1 VSVDDFALRITGIGG
16 TGVVT
21 VAQVL
26 GTAAMLDGFEVRGLD
41 QIGLSQ
47 KAGPVVS
54 DLRLRRGEGA
64 HTNRL
69 GDQQAD
75 LLLALDQLVAASDKG
90 LRSASLSTV
99 VVGSTSFTPTGA
111 MVTHPERPAP
121 SAEELSGRIAA
132 ATDGAHQFW
141 ADAVAITTSFLGD
154 AVTANVFV
162 VGMAVQAG
170 ALPVSVASVEEA
182 LRLNGAAVEKN
193 LSAFRLGRSFV
204 AGVGEFSVPDS
215 CERAAPADARFANLP
230 DRVVAVIDLLADDL
244 VGFQGR
250 RLAGRFLDLVA
261 SVAAVDD
268 AGRLTETAARGL
280 HRVMAYKDEYE
291 VARLMFLDDGR
302 AEARRVAGAAGVMSV
317 RLHPPILRALGVD
330 RKISFGPGWFPMFRL
345 LARLRFLRGTP
356 FDPFGWL
363 RARREE
369 RELRDSYVALVAD
382 VVARVGEIGVDAA
395 EEVLGLVDA
404 VRGFEGIKR
413 ANIEA
418 FRVEVARRGFE
429 LR

>member
-1 VSVDDFALRITGIGG
+1 
-16 TGVVT
+16 
-21 VAQVL
+21 
-26 GTAAMLDGFEVRGLD
+26 
-41 QIGLSQ
+41 
-47 KAGPVVS
+47 
-54 DLRLRRGEGA
+54 
-64 HTNRL
+64 
-69 GDQQAD
+69 
-75 LLLALDQLVAASDKG
+75 
-90 LRSASLSTV
+90 
-99 VVGSTSFTPTGA
+99 
-111 MVTHPERPAP
+111 
-121 SAEELSGRIAA
+121 
-132 ATDGAHQFW
+132 
-141 ADAVAITTSFLGD
+141 
-154 AVTANVFV
+154 
-162 VGMAVQAG
+162 
-170 ALPVSVASVEEA
+170 
-182 LRLNGAAVEKN
+182 
-193 LSAFRLGRSFV
+193 
-204 AGVGEFSVPDS
+204 
-215 CERAAPADARFANLP
+215 
-230 DRVVAVIDLLADDL
+230 
-244 VGFQGR
+244 
-250 RLAGRFLDLVA
+250 
-261 SVAAVDD
+261 
-268 AGRLTETAARGL
+268 
-280 HRVMAYKDEYE
+280 MAYKDEYE